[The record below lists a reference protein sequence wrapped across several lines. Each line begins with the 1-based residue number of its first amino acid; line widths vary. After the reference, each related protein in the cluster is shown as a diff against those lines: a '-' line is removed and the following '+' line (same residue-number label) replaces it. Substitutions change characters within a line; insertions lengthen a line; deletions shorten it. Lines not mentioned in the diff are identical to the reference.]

1 MYAGWISGTGKRS
14 NLQNCGS
21 VSLIN
26 GFVVIDKPVGI
37 TSHDVVSRV
46 RRILG
51 TRKVGHTGTLDP
63 FATGVLPVAV
73 NDGTK
78 VIPFLDEGSK
88 SYEALLRLGVTTDTL
103 DMTGTI
109 LSESDPFG
117 ISQDQFIASISNF
130 SGSITQIP
138 PMYSAI
144 KQNGQ
149 PLYKLARQGL
159 EVERKARDVEIYS
172 IELLSF
178 DLPHAAIRVVC
189 SRGTYIRTLA
199 DDIGLQLGCG
209 AALQELRRTAS
220 GPFHIEDAV
229 SLAELEIA
237 AGEGRVKALCRSP
250 LSALAH
256 LTDVPLT
263 GTAAD
268 GLQFG
273 RAPSWNATLQNIPV
287 SCLSETLVRLT
298 YNGNLAAVALLVPR
312 CGTDA
317 SIVLKRVFTRTGI

>member
-1 MYAGWISGTGKRS
+1 M
-14 NLQNCGS
+14 
-21 VSLIN
+21 N
-26 GFVVIDKPVGI
+26 GFVVIDKPAGI

-78 VIPFLDEGSK
+78 AIPFLDEGSK
-88 SYEALLRLGVTTDTL
+88 TYEALLRLGVTTDTL

-109 LSESDPFG
+109 LSETDFLPVTREQFVACLTDFTG
-117 ISQDQFIASISNF
+117 AIS
-130 SGSITQIP
+130 QIP

-149 PLYKLARQGL
+149 PLYKLARQGV

-178 DLPHAAIRVVC
+178 DLPHVAIRVVC
-189 SRGTYIRTLA
+189 SRGTYVRSLA
-199 DDIGLQLGCG
+199 DDIGCQLGCG

-220 GPFHIEDAV
+220 GPFRIEDAV
-229 SLAELEIA
+229 TLQTLEEL
-237 AGEGRVKALCRSP
+237 AGEGRAESRCLSPMESLCHLPDIP
-250 LSALAH
+250 LNAEG
-256 LTDVPLT
+256 VN
-263 GTAAD
+263 
-268 GLQFG
+268 GLLFG
-273 RAPSWNATLQNIPV
+273 RAPAWSAILVESPLV
-287 SCLSETLVRLT
+287 CEHESPVRLT
-298 YNGNLAAVALLVPR
+298 SAGKLVALALLVPMP
-312 CGTDA
+312 DA
-317 SIVLKRVFTRTGI
+317 HSAIVLKRVLI